1 MKKLILIFSAMLLV
15 ISLKAQEPLN
25 PDTTNV
31 YRIETRDG
39 NVFTGRILSEDQQ
52 VVSIATDKLGTIRIP
67 IGDIRSRVLL
77 DGVKTEGGE
86 FWMPNPQSTRYFWAP
101 NGYGLQ
107 KGEAYY
113 QNIWVFYNQLSWGI
127 SNHFSMSA
135 GMIPLFLFAGAP
147 TPIWIVPKFS
157 IPVSENKFNLGTGAF
172 LGTVLGESTGVF
184 GLLFGTATFGSRDK
198 NFSFGLA
205 QGFST
210 DGWLDVPIIN
220 LSGMARTGP
229 RGYFVTENYMV
240 FADGEFGMVISAGG
254 RSIIR
259 NIGLDYSL
267 WIPIIPDMGG
277 FVAAP
282 FLGITVPL
290 GKSRLKV
297 SGK

>member
-1 MKKLILIFSAMLLV
+1 MKKLILIFPAILLV
-15 ISLKAQEPLN
+15 ISLKAQEALS
-25 PDTTNV
+25 PDTTKI

-52 VVSIATDKLGTIRIP
+52 AVSIATDKLGTIRIP
-67 IGDIRSRVLL
+67 VGDISSRVLL
-77 DGVKTEGGE
+77 KGVKTEGGE
-86 FWMPNPQSTRYFWAP
+86 FWLPNPQSTRYFWAP

-113 QNIWVFYNQLSWGI
+113 QNIWVFYNQFSWGI
-127 SNHFSMSA
+127 TQHFSMSL

-147 TPIWIVPKFS
+147 TPIWAVPKFS
-157 IPVSENKFNLGTGAF
+157 ISISEDKLNLGTGA
-172 LGTVLGESTGVF
+172 LVGTVLGENAGVF

-210 DGWLDVPIIN
+210 DGWLEVPIIN
-220 LSGMARTGP
+220 LSGMARTGT
-229 RGYFVTENYMV
+229 RGYFITENYIIS
-240 FADGEFGMVISAGG
+240 ADGEFAMVISAGG

-259 NIGLDYSL
+259 NIGLDYSI
-267 WIPIIPDMGG
+267 WIPIAPDMGG
-277 FVAAP
+277 FIAAP

-290 GKSRLKV
+290 GKSR
-297 SGK
+297 

>member
-1 MKKLILIFSAMLLV
+1 MKKLILLFSAAVMIL
-15 ISLKAQEPLN
+15 SLKAQQITSQ
-25 PDTTNV
+25 DTSTV

-39 NVFTGRILSEDQQ
+39 NTYTGKIVSEDQQ
-52 VVSIATDKLGTIRIP
+52 TVTLSTDKLGTIRIP
-67 IGDIRSRVLL
+67 ASDIKLKVLL
-77 DGVKTEGGE
+77 EGIRKEGGE
-86 FWMPNPQSTRYFWAP
+86 YWLPNPQSTRYFWAP

-113 QNIWVFYNQLSWGI
+113 QNIWVFYNQLSFGI
-127 SNHFSMSA
+127 SNHFSLST
-135 GMIPLFLFAGAP
+135 GLIPLFLVEAGF

-157 IPVSENKFNLGTGAF
+157 IPVKKDVFNVGTGAF
-172 LGTVLGESTGVF
+172 VGTILGDDSGVF
-184 GLLFGTATFGSRDK
+184 GLLFGTVTFGSKDK

-229 RGYFVTENYMV
+229 RGYFITENYIITS
-240 FADGEFGMVISAGG
+240 DGEFAMVISAGG

-267 WIPIIPDMGG
+267 WIPISSDMGG

-290 GKSRLKV
+290 GKK
-297 SGK
+297 K